1 MSSCWPQAQL
11 ADRLQRAR
19 VSVFTERVSVS
30 VLLSVRVT
38 SLISSRPRITKET
51 APIARNDAETPPM
64 ARTGHAGRPEGTR
77 RCPGRPTTGP
87 AHDADRKD
95 EAMDVTVALL
105 VTLEA
110 KPGKEE
116 DVAGFLEGG
125 RSLVEAEPDTVSW
138 YAFRQ
143 GQTTFGIFDTFA
155 NDDGRQKHLSGEVA
169 KALGQITE
177 DLLAAPPDIRPV
189 DLVAAMLP
197 R

>member
-1 MSSCWPQAQL
+1 
-11 ADRLQRAR
+11 
-19 VSVFTERVSVS
+19 
-30 VLLSVRVT
+30 
-38 SLISSRPRITKET
+38 
-51 APIARNDAETPPM
+51 
-64 ARTGHAGRPEGTR
+64 
-77 RCPGRPTTGP
+77 
-87 AHDADRKD
+87 
-95 EAMDVTVALL
+95 MDVTVALL

-116 DVAGFLEGG
+116 EVASFLEGG

-155 NDDGRQKHLSGEVA
+155 ADDGRQKHLSGEVA
-169 KALGQITE
+169 KALGEITE